1 MAKPKKGELSQKQR
15 KEHTD
20 YLVRE
25 AETDVMVSDKGKQF
39 QMAVGQSLHNVLKLR
54 EIGIGKVS
62 SDEEMVQRLEQFF
75 NRCVEMGQ
83 IPTIEKAC
91 VTLGMTTSELRR
103 IKDGSSQGFSLK
115 TKEIINE
122 LYSMCGAIAN
132 EMALSNSVNPII
144 YIFLAKNHF
153 GLTDKQELV
162 ITPNN
167 SIEATESVEVIEA
180 KYNEL
185 PTEEFE

>member
-1 MAKPKKGELSQKQR
+1 MARPKKGEYSQKQR
-15 KEHTD
+15 SDHTD

-25 AETDVMVSDKGKQF
+25 AETDVMVSEKGKQF
-39 QMAVGQSLHNVLKLR
+39 QMAVGQSLHNILKLR
-54 EIGIGKVS
+54 EIGVGKVT
-62 SDEEMVQRLEQFF
+62 SDEEMIDRLDRFF
-75 NRCVEMGQ
+75 NQCSKMGQ

-91 VTLGMTTSELRR
+91 VTLGMTTAELRK
-103 IKDGSSQGFSLK
+103 IKDGQTQGFSLK

-132 EMALSNSVNPII
+132 DMALSNSVNPII

-153 GLTDKQELV
+153 GLTDKQEYV

-167 SIEATESVEVIEA
+167 SIEATESIEVIEA

-185 PTEEFE
+185 PTEE